1 MEMRYTADSVRF
13 ERMNSQELRESFLLD
28 KLFSHDK
35 IDLVY
40 SFDDR
45 AIIGTAV
52 PVKNVLALEAGQEL
66 ASEYFAERREIGVI
80 NIGESG
86 NVTVD
91 GKKFQLDN
99 KDMLYIGKGSKE
111 IKFESGDSKKTSKFY
126 FVSYPA
132 HASYPTVLVK
142 KSEAE
147 KVELGSNQ
155 NCNKRTIYKCIRP
168 DAVKSCQLVM
178 GFTEL
183 AECNVW
189 NTMPGHTHARRT
201 EVYMYFNV
209 GDDSVVSHFIG
220 KPDQTRHIIIRN
232 EQAVLSPSWSIH
244 GGAGLRN
251 YSFVWAMGGENQAFT
266 DMQGFSL
273 DQLR

>member
-13 ERMNSQELRESFLLD
+13 ERMNTQELRDSFLLD
-28 KLFSHDK
+28 KLFGQDK

-52 PVKNVLALEAGQEL
+52 PVKGSLSLEAGQEI
-66 ASEYFAERREIGVI
+66 ASEYFSERREIGVI
-80 NIGESG
+80 NIGDSG
-86 NVTVD
+86 VITVD
-91 GKKFQLDN
+91 SKKFTLDN
-99 KDMLYIGKGSKE
+99 KDMLYIGRGGKD
-111 IKFESGDSKKTSKFY
+111 IKFESVDNKKPAKYY

-132 HASYPTVLVK
+132 HAAYPTTLVK

-147 KVELGSNQ
+147 KVQLGSNQ
-155 NCNKRTIYKCIRP
+155 SCNKRTIYKYIRP

-178 GFTEL
+178 GCTDLE
-183 AECNVW
+183 ECNVW

-201 EVYMYFNV
+201 EVYMYFDV
-209 GDDSVVSHFIG
+209 GDDSAVVHFIG

-232 EQAVLSPSWSIH
+232 QQAVLSPSWSMH
-244 GGAGLRN
+244 GGAGLKN

>member
-13 ERMNSQELRESFLLD
+13 ERMNTQELRDSFLIRD
-28 KLFSHDK
+28 LFGSDK
-35 IDLVY
+35 IDLTY

-45 AIIGTAV
+45 AIIGSAV
-52 PVKNVLALEAGQEL
+52 PVKGSLSLEAGQEI
-66 ASEYFAERREIGVI
+66 ASEYFAERREIGVV
-80 NIGESG
+80 NIGGSG
-86 NVTVD
+86 TITVD
-91 GKKFQLDN
+91 SKKFSLDF
-99 KDMLYIGKGSKE
+99 KDMLYIGRGSKD
-111 IKFESGDSKKTSKFY
+111 IKFESADNKKSAKYY

-132 HASYPTVLVK
+132 HAAYPTTLVK
-142 KSEAE
+142 KSESE
-147 KVELGSNQ
+147 KVQLGSSQ
-155 NCNKRTIYKCIRP
+155 SCNKRTIYKYIRP

-178 GFTEL
+178 GYTEL
-183 AECNVW
+183 EECNVW

-201 EVYMYFNV
+201 EVYMYFDV
-209 GDDSVVSHFIG
+209 GDDSAVVHFIG

-232 EQAVLSPSWSIH
+232 QQAVLSPSWSMH
-244 GGAGLRN
+244 GGAGLKN